1 MSVKTPLIQTL
12 LVAFDILD
20 TIAQG
25 GGSGSTL
32 SDISEKLGI
41 HKSTALRM
49 LCTLESLNC
58 VVHDI
63 DTGRYRLGVHLLEL
77 GSTVLEGLDL
87 RREAKPF
94 LQELSVASG
103 EIVHLAI
110 LDQESVVYIEKIE
123 APHVLTLY
131 SRVGRR
137 APATC
142 TAVGKVLLAH
152 AKGEFKDCVTRASLV
167 KYTEG
172 TITEPGELVRELNDV
187 KKNGY
192 AIDNEEHEEHVRCVA
207 APIRNHQGEV
217 IAAVSITGPSVRMT
231 MERIQELV
239 PLVMSGASAIS
250 KRLGFVPFVEE

>member
-20 TIAQG
+20 TIAEG
-25 GGSGSTL
+25 RDSGSAL

-49 LCTLESLNC
+49 LRTLENVNC
-58 VVHDI
+58 VVCDN

-94 LQELSVASG
+94 LQQLSAVSG

-152 AKGEFKDCVTRASLV
+152 AKSGLEDCITRAPLV
-167 KYTEG
+167 RYTEG
-172 TITEPGELVRELNDV
+172 TITDPRELVQELENI

-207 APIRNHQGEV
+207 APIHNHQGEV
-217 IAAVSITGPSVRMT
+217 IAAVSITGPSVRMSI
-231 MERIQELV
+231 ERIQELV
-239 PLVMSGASAIS
+239 PVVLSGALEIS
-250 KRLGFVPFVEE
+250 KRLGFISLSKE